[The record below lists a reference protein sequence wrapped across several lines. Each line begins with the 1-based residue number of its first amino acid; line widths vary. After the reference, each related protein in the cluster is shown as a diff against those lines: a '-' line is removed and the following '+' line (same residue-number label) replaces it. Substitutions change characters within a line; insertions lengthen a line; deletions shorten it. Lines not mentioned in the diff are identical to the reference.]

1 MTDLGKVYHVASH
14 IQMSAL
20 VMTLAWAAAER
31 LEHVFIQALSL
42 AAWST
47 LLGVYLAMVSGVVTP
62 TLPPDTG
69 PAPAAPPTEPGDPPH
84 PAAVI
89 ADTGP
94 APMSGLI
101 EAP

>member
-1 MTDLGKVYHVASH
+1 MWHLE
-14 IQMSAL
+14 

-31 LEHVFIQALSL
+31 LEQVFIQARSL

-62 TLPPDTG
+62 TLPPDTP
-69 PAPAAPPTEPGDPPH
+69 PAPAPPTEPGDPPQ
-84 PAAVI
+84 PAAVM